1 MRLIKDHILR
11 KVHENV
17 VLMPISDR
25 ETDFKGMIT
34 LNTTGEFIC
43 CMLRQDTDKVRLVAG
58 LTEEYEVS
66 PEQAEADLDAF
77 LAELDQYHMLI
88 R

>member
-1 MRLIKDHILR
+1 MRLVEDHILR

-17 VLMPISDR
+17 VLMPLSDG
-25 ETDFKGMIT
+25 ETYFKGMIT

-43 CMLRQDTDKVRLVAG
+43 CMLRQDTDKARLVAG

-66 PEQAEADLDAF
+66 PEQAEADLDEF
-77 LAELDQYHMLI
+77 LAELDSCHMLI